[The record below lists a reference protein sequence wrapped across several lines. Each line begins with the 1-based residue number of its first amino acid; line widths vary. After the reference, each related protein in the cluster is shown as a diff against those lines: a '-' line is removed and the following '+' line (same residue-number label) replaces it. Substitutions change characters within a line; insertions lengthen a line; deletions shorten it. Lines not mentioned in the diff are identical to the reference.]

1 MKRLSAPITFEFKPF
16 PTWKPGQVLLT
27 SDPFRRPSIID
38 PRDVARTIALGKQVM
53 AFIED
58 GKVYYITSRNP
69 DYHYPGLFQG
79 GTGLGEGDSVGSAC

>member
-1 MKRLSAPITFEFKPF
+1 MKRLSAPITFEFEP
-16 PTWKPGQVLLT
+16 LEART
-27 SDPFRRPSIID
+27 SFVDLDPFRCPSIID

-53 AFIED
+53 AFSED